1 MKNTNRLGEITESV
15 ITKNEIE
22 LRSGL
27 QGISIMNNIPGVYLS
42 RQSVNYLSTSVRGFD
57 EIESDNA
64 MMINGINIGN
74 WRSADMIQLEEVTE
88 QIVIVKGINTTT
100 SSNSVNFV
108 THRHNFDDKVIGIK
122 HEYGSGDT
130 YKTTIKYGD
139 NFGNLS
145 LYGCLVDKTSNGI
158 IDGTWS
164 ESMAYYLSTDY
175 KLNDKQNLSLTVL
188 GSPLRYGLGFGE
200 NISSYSTKL
209 ANQLSEID
217 GYEPNN
223 GIEQGI
229 KFNRYVADIS
239 PSNMGKQ
246 YWKMYGNKK
255 LKNRHDIKSLN
266 ERENFKHAPLV
277 NIGHNIDL
285 SDIMGLNT
293 QLYWLGA
300 RGGARARAALEIS
313 VQMGVS

>member
-1 MKNTNRLGEITESV
+1 MANIFLFVRKMWLTLYKSSIVENYSYVSNFSPSIKNFEDLLEYY
-15 ITKNEIE
+15 
-22 LRSGL
+22 LR
-27 QGISIMNNIPGVYLS
+27 
-42 RQSVNYLSTSVRGFD
+42 
-57 EIESDNA
+57 
-64 MMINGINIGN
+64 
-74 WRSADMIQLEEVTE
+74 IQD
-88 QIVIVKGINTTT
+88 IKI
-100 SSNSVNFV
+100 
-108 THRHNFDDKVIGIK
+108 IGIK
-122 HEYGSGDT
+122 QEYGSGDT

-164 ESMAYYLSTDY
+164 ESMVYYLSTDY

-188 GSPLRYGLGFGE
+188 GSPLRYGWGYGE
-200 NISSYSTKL
+200 NIDIYSTKL
-209 ANQLSEID
+209 ANQLSEIW
-217 GYEPNN
+217 GYELNN
-223 GIEQGI
+223 SIEQGI
-229 KFNRYVADIS
+229 KFNTQVADIS

-266 ERENFKHAPLV
+266 EKESFKHTPLV

-293 QLYWLGA
+293 QLYWVDAHG
-300 RGGARARAALEIS
+300 
-313 VQMGVS
+313 